1 MRSMTGFG
9 VGEAPLREGRV
20 SVEVRSLNHRFLE
33 TRVRLPPEL
42 ADHTFYVEQR
52 CRVWLQ
58 RGRCDISVRL
68 EGQALPPP
76 NVDLE
81 RCRTAY
87 QTLCRL
93 RDEVMPGAEV
103 PLSLLAGSTDLFSR
117 DISVDSDAI
126 RAALDNALGQAIER
140 LDQMRQVE
148 GNALVAD
155 LRLRLDCA
163 RAVRAQI
170 AAGYPMWAA
179 KLRKRVQE
187 RVMSVVQ
194 DLPVP
199 VEPGRIEAEVA
210 LLADRADLAEEL
222 ARLDA
227 HFNHFEAL
235 CKEDRAV
242 GRRLD
247 FLLQEISRESN
258 TIGAKSQDVE
268 LAHLVVE
275 LKAEI
280 ERMREQ
286 VQNVE

>member
-9 VGEAPLREGRV
+9 LGESALLAGRV

-33 TRVRLPPEL
+33 TRVRLPAEI

-52 CRVWLQ
+52 CRDWLQ

-68 EGQALPPP
+68 EGAVLPPP
-76 NVDLE
+76 SIDLE
-81 RCRTAY
+81 RCRAAY
-87 QTLCRL
+87 ATLCRL
-93 RDEVMPGAEV
+93 RDEVMPGADV
-103 PLSLLAGSTDLFSR
+103 PLSLLAGSSDLFSR
-117 DISVDSDAI
+117 EVAVETAVVRESLD
-126 RAALDNALGQAIER
+126 RALARAIER
-140 LDQMRQVE
+140 LDEMRQVE
-148 GNALVAD
+148 GAALAAD
-155 LRLRLDCA
+155 LKLRLDAA

-170 AAGYPMWAA
+170 ADNYPALAA
-179 KLRKRVQE
+179 RLRKRVAE
-187 RVMSVVQ
+187 RVQRVIA
-194 DLPVP
+194 DLPLP
-199 VEPGRIEAEVA
+199 VDPGRVEAEVA
-210 LLADRADLAEEL
+210 LLAERADLAEEL

-227 HFNHFEAL
+227 HFDHFEAL

-247 FLLQEISRESN
+247 FLLQEVSREAN
-258 TIGAKSQDVE
+258 TIGAKCQDVE